1 MAHKP
6 IERKLSEN
14 ITWFLWLNM
23 YVCVYM
29 YVCSLVGMYIKPMSI
44 FRNAEQQNID
54 F

>member
-23 YVCVYM
+23 YVFM
-29 YVCSLVGMYIKPMSI
+29 YVCTLTHVDS
-44 FRNAEQQNID
+44 
-54 F
+54 